1 MKPSGGTELQYEFL
15 KKYVSEDILDQFQI
29 CLSVPGQVPLS
40 ANKINILWQK
50 MAPDQPHFQQFFNDK
65 EQIKQYDYYVFNSH
79 WNYEQFRKTFDIPA
93 EKSTVIKNGIPD
105 IKLRDP
111 KPKREKIKLIY
122 HPTPWRGLSV
132 LLGAMQLVKNPNI
145 SLDVYSSTKVYGSDF
160 EKDNDKTYTA
170 LYEQAKNLPNVNYIG
185 YKPNEYILENLHTYD
200 AFVYPNIWEESFCI
214 CALESL
220 ACGLYVATTDNGA
233 LYETCSEFPV
243 YIPTDTNYRNLAM
256 QFASVID
263 GIPEQINDKQ
273 LHIHLKFQQN
283 FFNHFYS
290 WKSIGD
296 QWKRF
301 LEGALHA
308 KRSRPK

>member
-15 KKYVSEDILDQFQI
+15 KKYVSENILDQFQI

-93 EKSTVIKNGIPD
+93 DKSTVIKNGIPD

-214 CALESL
+214 SALESL

-263 GIPEQINDKQ
+263 GIPEQINDEQ

>member
-1 MKPSGGTELQYEFL
+1 
-15 KKYVSEDILDQFQI
+15 
-29 CLSVPGQVPLS
+29 
-40 ANKINILWQK
+40 

-93 EKSTVIKNGIPD
+93 DKSTVIKNGIPD

-214 CALESL
+214 SALESL

-263 GIPEQINDKQ
+263 GIPEQINDEQ

>member
-1 MKPSGGTELQYEFL
+1 MKPSGGTELQYKFL
-15 KKYVSEDILDQFQI
+15 KQYVSEDILDQCQI

-50 MAPDQPHFQQFFNDK
+50 MAPDQPHFQQFFKDK
-65 EQIKQYDYYVFNSH
+65 EQINQYDYYVFNSH

-93 EKSTVIKNGIPD
+93 EKSTVIKNGIPE

-160 EKDNDKTYTA
+160 EKDNDNGYKK
-170 LYEQAKNLPNVNYIG
+170 LYEQAENLPNVNYIG
-185 YKPNEYILENLHTYD
+185 YKPNEYILDNLHTYD

-214 CALESL
+214 SALESL

-243 YIPTDTNYRNLAM
+243 YIPTDKNYRNLAM

-263 GIPEQINDKQ
+263 GIPEQINDEQ

-301 LEGALHA
+301 LEGAINA
-308 KRSRPK
+308 KRTRP